1 MRSALFAGGGLPL
14 SSPSPRNRPDSHPN
28 MKHRP
33 RRLKQKGPSQP
44 EPEWARAKSS
54 GPAPAMSA
62 AELEELVRG
71 VWLGIRDTAAWKDL
85 VRRCGRTEA
94 KRILRLAIYGGHGIR
109 GDKNN

>member
-1 MRSALFAGGGLPL
+1 
-14 SSPSPRNRPDSHPN
+14 
-28 MKHRP
+28 
-33 RRLKQKGPSQP
+33 
-44 EPEWARAKSS
+44 
-54 GPAPAMSA
+54 MSA